1 MKSMRKF
8 PLTKAFFL
16 AVAAMAVSVAAAQA
30 QTATGKFT
38 LAHKVRWAG
47 AVLPP
52 GEYAFSLD
60 SQNPPS
66 RVTVRQVDG
75 SMVAILLPQ
84 VISDDNLAGSSSLVL
99 RDEGGESVVKAL
111 RLTAIGVALHFSS
124 PKTATPVAEATG
136 LGPIAQ
142 SQPVK

>member
-1 MKSMRKF
+1 MKSIRRF
-8 PLTKAFFL
+8 SLTKVLLL
-16 AVAAMAVSVAAAQA
+16 AAAAMAAFVAPAHA

-66 RVTVRQVDG
+66 RVTVRQIDG

-84 VISDDNLAGSSSLVL
+84 VISGDNLTGASSLVL

-111 RLTAIGVALHFSS
+111 RLTAIGVALQFSS
-124 PKTATPVAEATG
+124 PKMATPMADAG